1 MRPGRAIAFTLAGVS
16 LVTLF
21 FSGWRL
27 AERITAWNRA
37 HARPVYYF
45 IPIENTRFTF
55 AGRPTEIIDD
65 LDAEGRGD
73 VIISYGP
80 DTLRLPVE
88 IPTALPLPGLDR
100 HADWLRLHVFAEAT
114 GMSRSAFEQAL
125 AEARVTSRLVAVVRT
140 PHADPPR
147 EGAFGLTT
155 EEDWGWGEVRRD
167 RWAFTF
173 HEFLPEGGWRSETL
187 RFPESGRSFQRRT
200 AEAERRGDPP
210 PTRAEDELA
219 DGTWQFLAALPLMN
233 RPPSITHEQ
242 QALRN
247 AGWTL
252 PVASASVVVFIFSLA
267 FALAPSRRRTA
278 D

>member
-1 MRPGRAIAFTLAGVS
+1 MRPGRAIAFMLAGVS
-16 LVTLF
+16 FVTLLV
-21 FSGWRL
+21 SGWRL
-27 AERITAWNRA
+27 AERITEWNRA
-37 HARPVYYF
+37 HARPLYYF
-45 IPIENTRFTF
+45 IPVESTRFTF
-55 AGRPTEIIDD
+55 AGVPVEITDRLDD
-65 LDAEGRGD
+65 EGRGE
-73 VIISYGP
+73 VIISYGD
-80 DTLRLPVE
+80 DTLLLPVK

-114 GMSRSAFEQAL
+114 GMSRSSFEEAL
-125 AEARVTSRLVAVVRT
+125 ADGRVMSRLIVVVRT

-147 EGAFGLTT
+147 EGAFGLKT

-187 RFPESGRSFQRRT
+187 RFPESGRSFQRRI
-200 AEAERRGDPP
+200 AEAERRGEPP
-210 PTRAEDELA
+210 PTRGEDELA
-219 DGTWQFLAALPLMN
+219 DGTWQFQAALPLMN

-252 PVASASVVVFIFSLA
+252 PVASASVVVFMFSLA
-267 FALAPSRRRTA
+267 FALAPSRPRA
-278 D
+278 KG